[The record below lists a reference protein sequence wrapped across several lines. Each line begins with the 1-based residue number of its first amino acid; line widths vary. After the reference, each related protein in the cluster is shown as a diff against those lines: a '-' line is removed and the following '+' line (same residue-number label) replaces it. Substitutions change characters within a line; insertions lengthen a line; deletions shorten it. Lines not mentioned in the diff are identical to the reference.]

1 MNIANLITLI
11 RILLVPVFIYY
22 LKLGNNNSIPLII
35 FSICV
40 LTDLLDG
47 FLARTLKM
55 QTQIGST
62 LDPIADKVLIIS
74 SYYIFC
80 ALGKIPMWLFLLVIG
95 KDIIIV
101 SGLIFIFTI
110 THKYRISVQF
120 IGKLNTTMQVLT
132 IFLVL
137 LGLPNLQILFF
148 ATGLTTLLTTL
159 DYYLKGSKLLAS

>member
-1 MNIANLITLI
+1 MNIANLVTVI

-22 LKLGNNNSIPLII
+22 LRINNNSSIPLLI

-47 FLARTLKM
+47 FLARTLKIR
-55 QTQIGST
+55 TQIGTT
-62 LDPIADKVLIIS
+62 LDPIADKALILS
-74 SYYIFC
+74 SYYILC
-80 ALGKIPMWLFLLVIG
+80 ELGKIPMWLFLLVIG

-101 SGLIFIFTI
+101 SGLVFIFTI
-110 THKYRISVQF
+110 THKYKISVQF
-120 IGKLNTTMQVLT
+120 MGKFNTVMQILT

-137 LGLPNLQILFF
+137 IGMENLQILFYI
-148 ATGLTTLLTTL
+148 TGIATLLTTL